1 MEYFFGLFLVYDLD
15 DFNFFTRSGLV
26 RVGDLYAEEERELLL
41 ELRVPIT
48 SNEGHHV
55 LSVCCSYKDP
65 ATQEIIYGT
74 DQPLLVPKPQQFR
87 SSLPKIQRLRNFFIT
102 TRAIAE
108 SRRLISLNEMSS
120 AVQLLA
126 SSRELLVQSGCLGEE
141 YVRRLEA
148 ELLEIKWRKEAEEEM
163 MQRRQ
168 RMVEDK
174 EEALTPSSAWRGSDR
189 LGKVS
194 CGKKSAK
201 RVSDLHGFE
210 NARF

>member
-1 MEYFFGLFLVYDLD
+1 M
-15 DFNFFTRSGLV
+15 
-26 RVGDLYAEEERELLL
+26 YAEEERELLL
-41 ELRVPIT
+41 ELRVPVT

-65 ATQEIIYGT
+65 ATQEIIHGT
-74 DQPLLVPKPQQFR
+74 DQPLLVPKPQTFR
-87 SSLPKIQRLRNFFIT
+87 SSIPKIQRLRNFFIT

-108 SRRLISLNEMSS
+108 SRRLIELNEMSS

-141 YVRRLEA
+141 YVPKLEA
-148 ELLEIKWRKEAEEEM
+148 ELSEIRWRREVEEEV

-168 RMVEDK
+168 RMG
-174 EEALTPSSAWRGSDR
+174 EEKVDR
-189 LGKVS
+189 LPKVS
-194 CGKKSAK
+194 CVKKSTK